1 MNIFVTDRSPYH
13 AVKHLDDKRLVKM
26 VLETCQILSTVMT
39 IRGAA
44 GPYKP
49 THKNHPCTIWANDP
63 VNFTWLTVYFLY
75 ICEEYTWRYEKEH
88 ACARFMGLFDEYSD
102 TWVKETQPKFEKLS
116 FVNCTKFK
124 DEPDP
129 ILAYRMALMDKWEHD
144 KRPPKWTNRA
154 KPDWAE
160 NVFEITLEDVNKV

>member
-1 MNIFVTDRSPYH
+1 MNIFVTDKNPYRC
-13 AVKHLDDKRLVKM
+13 VRDLDDKRLVKM

-49 THKNHPCTIWANDP
+49 THKNHPCTIWASEP
-63 VNFTWLTVYFLY
+63 TNFNWLVMYFVD
-75 ICEEYTWRYEKEH
+75 ICGEYTWRYKKEH
-88 ACARFMGLFDEYSD
+88 ACSRFIDFYNDYGVDWLKDD
-102 TWVKETQPKFEKLS
+102 PFEIEKIN

-124 DEPDP
+124 DEADT
-129 ILAYRMALMDKWEHD
+129 ILAYRLALMDKWKHD